1 MPIHRL
7 GVGGLPAAVRTP
19 PPAWSSIP
27 APEFPFLPL
36 SSSQLPALVDLEV
49 PGWERGPGSQ
59 GEPPGSG

>member
-19 PPAWSSIP
+19 PPA
-27 APEFPFLPL
+27 PEFPFLPL
-36 SSSQLPALVDLEV
+36 SSSQLAALVDLEV